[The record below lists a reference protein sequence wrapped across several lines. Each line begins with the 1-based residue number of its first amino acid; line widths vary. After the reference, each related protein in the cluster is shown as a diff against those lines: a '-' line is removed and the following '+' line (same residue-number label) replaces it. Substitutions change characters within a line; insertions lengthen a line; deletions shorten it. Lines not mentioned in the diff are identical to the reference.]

1 MNENQDRKE
10 KVDKIAQDMTDQVTI
25 EVTISTGALDILKR
39 RYTENA
45 GCSDSLY
52 LLSAVN
58 EVIFLQNKTEVPL
71 VK

>member
-10 KVDKIAQDMTDQVTI
+10 QVNKITEEMTEAVTV
-25 EVTISTGALDILKR
+25 EVTLSVGALDILKR
-39 RYTENA
+39 RYPENS